1 MPFKSLLRVHR
12 FSFSMV
18 TWTEKGWKPLVY
30 GFRGN
35 VSSSVERFFI
45 WNLMLSPSALLCFDL
60 LCQRKLAKNLE
71 SEKFNLKTTFTWI
84 QLWLGFLY
92 FEILVIEVHLIEVP
106 VVEAFLV
113 KVHVGSRC
121 WGVNLYMMFS
131 FWGYYSWGF
140 YTSWS
145 SCVWNS
151 SSSWGSRIRGYS
163 LPSKIASQSFSSLS
177 HLLYLHHIPGL
188 TFCLL
193 KVIIGHFSKMLH
205 YNSKMSS
212 F

>member
-92 FEILVIEVHLIEVP
+92 FEILVIEVHVIKVP

-121 WGVNLYMMFS
+121 WGVCIWCFH
-131 FWGYYSWGF
+131 FEV
-140 YTSWS
+140 T
-145 SCVWNS
+145 
-151 SSSWGSRIRGYS
+151 
-163 LPSKIASQSFSSLS
+163 IAEVFILVEVLVFEILHPVEVLVLEVIAFPLKLHLS
-177 HLLYLHHIPGL
+177 HFLACHTYCIYTISQGW
-188 TFCLL
+188 
-193 KVIIGHFSKMLH
+193 HFV
-205 YNSKMSS
+205 